1 MITIEAH
8 NQRTFFLISNGDIIK
23 SVRRPNIHTAK
34 ELHLQQMA

>member
-23 SVRRPNIHTAK
+23 GAPQYTHIAK